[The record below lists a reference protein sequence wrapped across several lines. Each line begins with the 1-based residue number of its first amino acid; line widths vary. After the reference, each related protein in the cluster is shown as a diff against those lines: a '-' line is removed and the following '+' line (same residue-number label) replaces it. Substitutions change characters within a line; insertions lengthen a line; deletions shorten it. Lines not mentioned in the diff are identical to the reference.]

1 VNRYRSGVF
10 CFWGRGVGLDISE
23 QYINIEGWMVSRLG
37 LQGDQLIAYA
47 IVNGF
52 SQGGAG
58 EYTGGR
64 QYMSE
69 FLGWSTHKSG
79 RLLNEL
85 LERGLITRREV
96 SRHGAQV
103 VYAYSVTGS
112 CEEQNV
118 TRHEVQ
124 IEPRRGTKRTSHEVQ
139 IEPRHEVQNVPHNY
153 KDKTTSNN
161 YKEREGGEA
170 AQERSLRFS
179 PPSLEQ
185 IRNYARESG
194 RPDHSE
200 PFFDYYTSNGWKVG
214 RNAMKDWQAA
224 YRQWC
229 ARERKKPQADTRKY
243 VEQKPECKIEFP
255 WKGITTT

>member
-1 VNRYRSGVF
+1 
-10 CFWGRGVGLDISE
+10 
-23 QYINIEGWMVSRLG
+23 MVSRLG

-69 FLGWSTHKSG
+69 FLGWSTHKAG

-139 IEPRHEVQNVPHNY
+139 NEPRHEVQNVPHNY
-153 KDKTTSNN
+153 KGRITSNN
-161 YKEREGGEA
+161 SKEKQTVSSADQISAEFAELWKKYPKKIGRQEALESYKKSRKTHSFEEIDAGIDRFVLYAKRSIKDKDYIPYGSTFFHKERWQDEFTCDSHSKWCENA
-170 AQERSLRFS
+170 PRERSF
-179 PPSLEQ
+179 
-185 IRNYARESG
+185 
-194 RPDHSE
+194 
-200 PFFDYYTSNGWKVG
+200 
-214 RNAMKDWQAA
+214 
-224 YRQWC
+224 
-229 ARERKKPQADTRKY
+229 
-243 VEQKPECKIEFP
+243 
-255 WKGITTT
+255 